1 MRWRLALGLAG
12 ALLGAG
18 YLGACTTKKPSSPDA
33 STAAADPRYPPAEGV
48 PGCRLFGEPRDVGR
62 VPLVLAEMSGL
73 AASTRHDGV
82 LWTHNDSGN
91 AFQVFAIDASGRVL
105 ATLTLTGVE
114 PKELAR
120 MDLEDIA
127 VGPCAP
133 GEARTCIYL
142 ADTGDN
148 FQRRA
153 QVRLFRFP
161 EPEQVAD
168 ATVAVETLAFTYPDR
183 PHDAESLVLEPRT
196 VRLAVITKE
205 RDSLGE
211 VFALDGLAPGTV
223 TRATHLGTLHAPGNV
238 DYRTTAAALHPSG
251 QRLLL
256 RTYTRVWEVRAP
268 GATRLEEL
276 IRGEVVEVPSPSQA
290 QSEAITW
297 LPDGRSYLL
306 GSEFAGQILYR
317 VDCR

>member
-1 MRWRLALGLAG
+1 MGRRLALVLAG
-12 ALLGAG
+12 AVWV
-18 YLGACTTKKPSSPDA
+18 ACTTKKPSSPDA
-33 STAAADPRYPPAEGV
+33 STAAADLRYPPAEGV
-48 PGCRLFGEPRDVGR
+48 PGCQLYGTPRDVGR

-73 AASTRHDGV
+73 AASTRHEGV

-114 PKELAR
+114 PKDLAGL
-120 MDLEDIA
+120 DLEDIA
-127 VGPCAP
+127 VGPCAS
-133 GEARTCIYL
+133 GEARSCLYL

-148 FQRRA
+148 FERRK
-153 QVRLFRFP
+153 QVRIFRFP

-168 ATVAVETLAFTYPDR
+168 ATLPVETLPFVYPDR

-196 VRLAVITKE
+196 ARLAVITKE

-223 TRATHLGTLHAPGNV
+223 TTATHLGTLRTPGNV
-238 DYRTTAAALHPSG
+238 DFRTTSAALHPSG

-256 RTYTRVWEVRAP
+256 RTYTRVWEVRRS

-276 IRGEVVEVPSPSQA
+276 IRSPVVEVPSPSQA

-297 LPDGRSYLL
+297 LTDGHSYLL